1 MVAFAFLMAVGS
13 SGIATAAVGVP
24 EMHYGAGWSR
34 ATAPPS
40 TGVSFEIHVRQQN
53 FARLRKIALEVS
65 TPSSPSYGHFLKQA
79 EIDALTA
86 PAAADVA
93 AVTGWLAQHPAVA
106 CSADRERLLCRDI
119 YHSFPALIINYS
131 VFIKL
136 ARLRQR
142 QGIS

>member
-1 MVAFAFLMAVGS
+1 MFAWAFLVAAA
-13 SGIATAAVGVP
+13 ATVGVP
-24 EMHYGAGWSR
+24 EMHYGVGWSR

-40 TGVSFEIHVRQQN
+40 MGVSFEIYVWQQN
-53 FARLRKIALEVS
+53 LAELRRRALEVS

-79 EIDALTA
+79 EIAALTA
-86 PAAADVA
+86 PAVADVA